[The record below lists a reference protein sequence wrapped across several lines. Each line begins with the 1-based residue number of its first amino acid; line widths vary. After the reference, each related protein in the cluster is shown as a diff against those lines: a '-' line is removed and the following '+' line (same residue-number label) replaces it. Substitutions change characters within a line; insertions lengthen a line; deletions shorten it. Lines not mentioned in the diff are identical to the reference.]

1 MADDYLQRPR
11 PTVRD
16 LLESDGGEIPWQL
29 EEAPFHDIGLHGVNV
44 SAYTSAEYAR
54 AEQAKLWPR
63 VWQMACRA
71 DEIAKVGDCV
81 VYEIGDASLIIVRTG
96 ADAVRAYHNACLHRG
111 RQLRD
116 CAGSVSEFR
125 CPFHGFTW
133 SLDGSLKSAPTPWD
147 FPHVRTKGFRLPEAR
162 TGLWGGF
169 VFVCFDE
176 RAPPLETYLEDIPA
190 IFARWPMEDRVTA
203 AHVARPLACNWKVAL
218 EAFVESF
225 HVTDTHPQAAAYIG
239 DFNTQYDV
247 WPDKKHYSRMISPR
261 GIASPSQGP
270 LTPDEV
276 LQASEAEGAAVSV
289 PPGSTARREMAK
301 RRRAQLRPLLGDDAE
316 KLTVSEA
323 IDTIQYWIFPNLV
336 CWWGMNAPITYRFR
350 PYGHDPDWCLM
361 EVYLLTPAPKDK
373 PRPAPA
379 KLRLLGAEESWT
391 NAPELGGLGVIFD
404 QDASN
409 LWAVQKGMKRL
420 QSGRTTLA
428 RYQENRIRAFHR
440 TLRDYVGDG

>member
-1 MADDYLQRPR
+1 MADDLLGRPR
-11 PTVRD
+11 PTVRE

-29 EEAPFHDIGLHGVNV
+29 EEAPYRDIGLQGINV
-44 SAYTSAEYAR
+44 GAYTSAAFAQ
-54 AEQAKLWPR
+54 AERENLWRR
-63 VWQMACRA
+63 VWQMACRT
-71 DEIAKVGDCV
+71 DEIPNVGDHV
-81 VYEIGDASLIIVRTG
+81 LYEIGDVSLIIVRSS
-96 ADAVRAYHNACLHRG
+96 AHEVRAYHNACLHRG

-133 SLDGSLKSAPTPWD
+133 ALDGALKSAPTPWD
-147 FPHVRTKGFRLPEAR
+147 FPQVRTSGFRLPEAKV
-162 TGLWGGF
+162 GVWGGF
-169 VFVCFDE
+169 VFVCLDE
-176 RAPPLETYLEDIPA
+176 RSDPLETYLEDIPD
-190 IFARWPMEDRVTA
+190 IFARWPMEDRVTS

-247 WPDKKHYSRMISPR
+247 WEGKRHYSRMISPR

-270 LTPDEV
+270 RSPDEV
-276 LQASEAEGAAVSV
+276 LRASEMDDASLSV
-289 PPGSTARREMAK
+289 PEGSTARREMAARK
-301 RRRAQLRPLLGDDAE
+301 RAQLRPVLGDDAA

-350 PYGHDPDWCLM
+350 PHGDDPNWCLM
-361 EVYLLTPAPKDK
+361 EVFLLTPTPRDK

-379 KLRLLGAEESWT
+379 KMRLLGADESWT
-391 NAPELGGLGVIFD
+391 AAPELGGLGVVFD

-428 RYQENRIRAFHR
+428 RYQENRIRAFHQ
-440 TLRDYVGDG
+440 TLRDYVGDV